1 MLAEGSS
8 FFDHFLGLFQGIPK
22 GVPKGGSQ
30 RGSSEGVPR
39 QASRIPPTR
48 RVPQGPRLGPQGP
61 PPTPRARA
69 SSMLASGI
77 RVVARVGVPQDHVRP
92 FFDNPPGRAGPQDRG
107 GDQTPLPWDGVS
119 GTPLP
124 WGTLGGPGGVP
135 WGGPWGVPPYPG
147 PGPPYPGLGTPLPW
161 SGTPLP
167 WGTLGG
173 PGGCHICAAN

>member
-1 MLAEGSS
+1 M
-8 FFDHFLGLFQGIPK
+8 
-22 GVPKGGSQ
+22 
-30 RGSSEGVPR
+30 PR

-135 WGGPWGVPPYPG
+135 WGTMGGYPPTLVRDPPTLVWVPPYPG
-147 PGPPYPGLGTPLPW
+147 PGPPYPGVPWGGPGGPWGVPPYPGTPL
-161 SGTPLP
+161 
-167 WGTLGG
+167 
-173 PGGCHICAAN
+173 GGCHICAAN